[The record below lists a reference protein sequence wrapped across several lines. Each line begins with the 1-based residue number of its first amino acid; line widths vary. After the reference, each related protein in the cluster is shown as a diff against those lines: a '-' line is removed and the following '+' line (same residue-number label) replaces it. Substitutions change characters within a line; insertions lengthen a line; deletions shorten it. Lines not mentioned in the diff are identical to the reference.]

1 MKNKIT
7 IDISKGYCTDV
18 INIYKY
24 YEKNEKLEKV
34 IRLSIWDD
42 MSFQGYTYNQEE
54 QELEFSFDKNDS
66 IYFCLNRLLTNEKQ
80 IIIDD
85 DDTYERMQKY
95 MIIKKEQ
102 TAIKIIFV
110 NTKKDDKNYDK
121 HRVFIKNIAPD
132 SRSKIEDFSIKLR
145 LVNFFKDCKQTLLEK
160 EHQIKFDEYLEMLRL
175 YEIEN
180 SLTSNKKVRKK
191 HKQY

>member
-1 MKNKIT
+1 
-7 IDISKGYCTDV
+7 
-18 INIYKY
+18 
-24 YEKNEKLEKV
+24 
-34 IRLSIWDD
+34 

-66 IYFCLNRLLTNEKQ
+66 IYFCLNRLLTNDKQ

-180 SLTSNKKVRKK
+180 SLISNKKVRKK